1 MWNFELVRLE
11 ERYLVVPAIEAM
23 IAKIAI
29 VAIIA
34 ILATVAIVGA
44 LDYAKII

>member
-1 MWNFELVRLE
+1 MWNFELGRRE
-11 ERYLVVPAIEAM
+11 ERHLVVPAIEAT

-34 ILATVAIVGA
+34 ILATVAIIAA

>member
-1 MWNFELVRLE
+1 MWNFELGRRE
-11 ERYLVVPAIEAM
+11 ERYLV
-23 IAKIAI
+23 
-29 VAIIA
+29 IIA

>member
-1 MWNFELVRLE
+1 MWNFELGRRE

-29 VAIIA
+29 
-34 ILATVAIVGA
+34 LATVAIIGA